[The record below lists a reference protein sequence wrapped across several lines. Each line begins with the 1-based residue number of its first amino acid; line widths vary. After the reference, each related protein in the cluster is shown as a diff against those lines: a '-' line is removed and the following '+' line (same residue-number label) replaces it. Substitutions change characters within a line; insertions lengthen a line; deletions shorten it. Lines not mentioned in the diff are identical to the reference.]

1 MLEGWIWKMAAA
13 LKSQH
18 KQINVIIADWLTFA
32 HQHYPIAVQ
41 NTRYIGQEIAD
52 FLEWLEV
59 RAPKSTRFTGK
70 GLFTCSY
77 ACTTFLK
84 YYSG

>member
-1 MLEGWIWKMAAA
+1 MAAA

-18 KQINVIIADWLTFA
+18 KQLNVIIADWLTFA

-52 FLEWLEV
+52 FVEWLEV
-59 RAPKSTRFTGK
+59 RYKYQ
-70 GLFTCSY
+70 LFNAYSFQSIQ
-77 ACTTFLK
+77 FL
-84 YYSG
+84 

>member
-1 MLEGWIWKMAAA
+1 MAAA

-18 KQINVIIADWLTFA
+18 KQTNVIIADWLTFA

-59 RAPKSTRFTGK
+59 RAPRLTNASLEQTYLPVVR
-70 GLFTCSY
+70 LLSP
-77 ACTTFLK
+77 L
-84 YYSG
+84 

>member
-1 MLEGWIWKMAAA
+1 MVAA

-18 KQINVIIADWLTFA
+18 KQTNVIIADWLTLA

-41 NTRYIGQEIAD
+41 NTRNIGQEIAG

-59 RAPKSTRFTGK
+59 SAPNQNV
-70 GLFTCSY
+70 
-77 ACTTFLK
+77 FL
-84 YYSG
+84 

>member
-1 MLEGWIWKMAAA
+1 MAAA

-18 KQINVIIADWLTFA
+18 KQLNVIIADWLTFA

-52 FLEWLEV
+52 FVEWLEV
-59 RAPKSTRFTGK
+59 RYKYQLVNAYSFQ
-70 GLFTCSY
+70 SIQ
-77 ACTTFLK
+77 FL
-84 YYSG
+84 